1 MSGRKTEAE
10 EQARD
15 GRHPGSRYAGGLLDN
30 VMVVGVGG
38 QGVIVAAAIIAG
50 AALLHGGLEVKLSE
64 TRGMSQRGGS
74 VCSHIRIGE
83 KVVAPSISP
92 GEVDYLLAFEAAEG
106 LRFAIS
112 LRPGG
117 VAIVNTQQIVPP
129 LASQGEFAYP
139 FDAIARLDD
148 GRRRVIAVDGNAV
161 AEDVGDVK
169 VAGVVLVGALSFCL
183 PFAVGTWQQAIA
195 ENVPAR
201 WLEMNLAAFAAGQRV
216 GAAAEDT
223 GNGAGGERA

>member
-1 MSGRKTEAE
+1 MSGHGHYA
-10 EQARD
+10 D
-15 GRHPGSRYAGGLLDN
+15 GLVDD
-30 VMVVGVGG
+30 VMGVGVGG
-38 QGVIVAAAIIAG
+38 QGVIVAAAIVADT
-50 AALLHGGLEVKLSE
+50 ALLHGGLDVKLSE

-129 LASQGEFAYP
+129 LASQGAFSYP
-139 FDAIARLDD
+139 FDAIERLDD
-148 GRRRVIAVDGNAV
+148 GSRRVVAVDGNAV
-161 AEDVGDVK
+161 AGDVGDVK
-169 VAGVVLVGALSFCL
+169 VAGVVLVGALSLYL
-183 PFAVGTWQQAIA
+183 PFAAETWEPAIKR
-195 ENVPAR
+195 NVPAK
-201 WLEMNLAAFAAGQRV
+201 WFEMNLAAFAAGRRV
-216 GAAAEDT
+216 AVATAAT
-223 GNGAGGERA
+223 GNAGEGERA

>member
-1 MSGRKTEAE
+1 MRGDHD
-10 EQARD
+10 ARLYD
-15 GRHPGSRYAGGLLDN
+15 AGDQGADDRYAGDLVDD

-38 QGVIVAAAIIAG
+38 QGVIVAAAIVAD

-106 LRFAIS
+106 LRFAVS
-112 LRPGG
+112 VQPGG

-129 LASQGEFAYP
+129 LASQGDFAYP
-139 FDAIARLDD
+139 FDAIERLAAGD
-148 GRRRVIAVDGNAV
+148 RRVVAVDGDAV
-161 AEDVGDVK
+161 AGAVGDVK
-169 VAGVVLVGALSFCL
+169 VAGVVLVGALSLYL
-183 PFAVGTWQQAIA
+183 PFAVGSWERAIA
-195 ENVPAR
+195 RNVPAP
-201 WLEMNLAAFAAGQRV
+201 WLEMNLAAFEAGRRV
-216 GAAAEDT
+216 AAAAAAVA
-223 GNGAGGERA
+223 GNA